1 MSEKLR
7 ALFWP
12 RMGLSR
18 SFQYLRKR
26 VMRLTASPH
35 AIAAGFVA
43 GVAASWTPFIG
54 FHFLLAFAIAY
65 VIAGNMIAAAL
76 GTAFGNPLTFPF
88 IWAVTWKLGHFM
100 LGHGMQDGSVDLV
113 ALFEKLELSQLWD
126 PVLKPMLVG
135 AVPLAAAS
143 GLVLYIVIFY
153 MVRGYQAGRRERLA
167 DRARVRVVTNEAG
180 ATTSRAA
187 SMTAE
192 SSQ

>member
-1 MSEKLR
+1 
-7 ALFWP
+7 
-12 RMGLSR
+12 
-18 SFQYLRKR
+18 
-26 VMRLTASPH
+26 MRLTASPH
-35 AIAAGFVA
+35 AIAAGVVA

-65 VIAGNMIAAAL
+65 LLAGNMIAAAL

-100 LGHGMQDGSVDLV
+100 LGHGVQDGTVDLV

-135 AVPLAAAS
+135 AVPLAVAS
-143 GLVLYIVIFY
+143 GVILYVVIFY
-153 MVRGYQAGRRERLA
+153 AVRGYQAGRRERLA
-167 DRARVRVVTNEAG
+167 ERARVRVVTDDARG
-180 ATTSRAA
+180 VTSRSG